1 MASIK
6 KSFVDDTRQLARAFV
21 DASDRFNA
29 KVAEWQYSTATE
41 PDELTPA
48 GELVNLED
56 NPNLAAQVQAFYE
69 ALGGLLAP
77 LSDDDKKAIYALL

>member
-21 DASDRFNA
+21 EASDRFNA
-29 KVAEWQYSTATE
+29 KAAEWQYSTATE
-41 PDELTPA
+41 PDELTPQS
-48 GELVNLED
+48 ELVNLVD

>member
-29 KVAEWQYSTATE
+29 KAAEWQYSTATE

-56 NPNLAAQVQAFYE
+56 NPNFAA
-69 ALGGLLAP
+69 
-77 LSDDDKKAIYALL
+77 